1 MCCRRGVAICGRGAP
16 SCCRAP
22 VRAGRRGIVTGCG
35 APACSTCAGRR
46 RRAGGAGR
54 GAPASHSAA
63 VGAGWRWGGAAAG
76 WPPAPLR
83 AVAGWG
89 CAPRL
94 LAGAPAQA
102 GVLPRRALGRAVARR
117 GAVCAPTPV
126 GLPVRPVGGRAA
138 TRGSAAV
145 GWSVG
150 GRDVG
155 DGGLGVGL
163 GARPTEEPEGR
174 HRDHPSA
181 GAADRTRGGAPRVVV
196 ETSDPAATR
205 SRVDAVDAT
214 SAAPSRGPDR
224 PNGLQVRTRSRRL
237 LADARQPR
245 SRRAVRWVRG
255 PLTRRAAAA
264 RCAPARWP
272 RSAPGSGR
280 TCRAAP

>member
-22 VRAGRRGIVTGCG
+22 VRAARRGIVTGCG
-35 APACSTCAGRR
+35 APACSTCAGRW

-83 AVAGWG
+83 AVARWG
-89 CAPRL
+89 CAPRRR
-94 LAGAPAQA
+94 ACGPAQS
-102 GVLPRRALGRAVARR
+102 GVLPRRALGRVVARR

-126 GLPVRPVGGRAA
+126 GLPVRPVGGGAA

-196 ETSDPAATR
+196 EPRIPQPRGLGSTPSTLRAPPRPAGPIAQTVCR
-205 SRVDAVDAT
+205 CEHAHAASSPTLVSRVRG
-214 SAAPSRGPDR
+214 APCDG
-224 PNGLQVRTRSRRL
+224 
-237 LADARQPR
+237 
-245 SRRAVRWVRG
+245 
-255 PLTRRAAAA
+255 
-264 RCAPARWP
+264 
-272 RSAPGSGR
+272 
-280 TCRAAP
+280 